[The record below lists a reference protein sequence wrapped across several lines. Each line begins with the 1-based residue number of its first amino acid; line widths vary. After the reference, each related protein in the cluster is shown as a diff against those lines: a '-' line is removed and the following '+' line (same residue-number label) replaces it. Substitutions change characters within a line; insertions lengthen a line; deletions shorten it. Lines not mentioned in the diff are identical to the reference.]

1 MKLNEEQLL
10 KINEINNFIIEYCEI
25 FADYEEDLIY
35 SDNRIK
41 EILEEEEEIETI
53 DYNFPGEED
62 FVEIEPL
69 ELINIFDEIKSIEIV
84 SNSYIKTNLR
94 RYYIVSLT
102 DSEDE
107 YVLRTFHEVGSS
119 SINGVKIS
127 LLEQSIIV
135 GLSATKLGEYDS
147 DGYWGTASQYL
158 AIEIVYENKDKIL
171 DKEKELEIINSYIFE
186 VADSTGFSLSPSE
199 IRNPVNDY
207 YDYED
212 ETEDENPSH
221 SLRELEPYNE
231 GTNLFVS
238 AIQIKDPELKF
249 LNFYKVLEH
258 FSPIAVNIE
267 ANELMR
273 KKLDA
278 PKSSFED
285 GDYIRSIFELAN
297 SMRDRFNDED
307 LIKASFNTC
316 FDIVGLFN
324 KLPESIKKKIKKH
337 IGATELT
344 YSTDKQKIT
353 TSANIASKI
362 IYKTRNKV
370 VHAKSN
376 FNLTGEE
383 IESSEFNQLN
393 EFMKEASSQAIRW
406 YTRQPNHLKLEII
419 K

>member
-1 MKLNEEQLL
+1 MKLNKKQLL
-10 KINEINNFIIEYCEI
+10 KINEVNNFIIDYCEI
-25 FADYEEDLIY
+25 FADNEEELVYSEERIEEIITEEEDIEAIY
-35 SDNRIK
+35 FS
-41 EILEEEEEIETI
+41 
-53 DYNFPGEED
+53 FPGEEEY
-62 FVEIEPL
+62 VEIEPL
-69 ELINIFDEIKSIEIV
+69 ELINLFDEIKSIEIV
-84 SNSYIKTNLR
+84 NNSYIKTKLR
-94 RYYIVSLT
+94 RYYIVNLT

-107 YVLRTFHEVGSS
+107 YVLNTFHEIGSS
-119 SINGVKIS
+119 STNGIKVS
-127 LLEQSIIV
+127 LLGQSFIV
-135 GLSATKLGEYDS
+135 GLAATKLKEYDS

-158 AIEIVYENKDKIL
+158 TIEIIYESEDKIL

-186 VADSTGFSLSPSE
+186 VADSTGFALNLSE
-199 IRNPVNDY
+199 IRNPVDDY
-207 YDYED
+207 YDYE
-212 ETEDENPSH
+212 EEENGHTTED
-221 SLRELEPYNE
+221 LRELESYNE
-231 GTNLFVS
+231 GMNFFVS
-238 AIQIKDPELKF
+238 AVQIKDEELKF

-258 FSPIAVNIE
+258 FAPIAVNLE

-316 FDIVGLFN
+316 FDMVALFP

-337 IGATELT
+337 IGASELT
-344 YSTDKQKIT
+344 YSTDKQKLT
-353 TSANIASKI
+353 TANNIAGKI

-376 FNLTGEE
+376 FTLTGEE
-383 IESSEFNQLN
+383 VTSSEFPELN

-406 YTRQPNHLKLEII
+406 YNRQPNHLKLEII